1 MTNNDL
7 IEQALRLIGVLAE
20 GMTATAE
27 QSAIALAVMN
37 EIADDWSEN
46 GVSLN
51 WSEQTDVTADLTL
64 AGAERSAMQYEL
76 AVRLCPAFGRE
87 ASPTVM
93 GLAAQSYR
101 RILRSA
107 INLANQPVTV
117 SLPAAEA
124 GNSQYDILT
133 GGF

>member
-7 IEQALRLIGVLAE
+7 IENALRLIGVIAE

-27 QSAIALAVMN
+27 QSEIGLSVMN

-51 WSEQTDVTADLTL
+51 WSEQDSATADLTL
-64 AGAERSAMQYEL
+64 SGAEKSAMQYEL

-87 ASPTVM
+87 PPPSLM
-93 GLAAQSYR
+93 MLAGSAYR

-107 INLANQPVTV
+107 LNLANQPVTAFM
-117 SLPAAEA
+117 PAAEGA
-124 GNSQYDILT
+124 ANTYNVLT
-133 GGF
+133 DSH

>member
-27 QSAIALAVMN
+27 QSSIGLAVMN

-51 WSEQTDVTADLTL
+51 WSEQDDVTADLTL
-64 AGAERSAMQYEL
+64 SGAEKSAMQYEL

-87 ASPTVM
+87 ASPSLM
-93 GLAAQSYR
+93 MLAGPAYH

-107 INLANQPVTV
+107 LNLANQPVTA
-117 SLPAAEA
+117 SMPAAE
-124 GNSQYDILT
+124 GTSTYYDITT